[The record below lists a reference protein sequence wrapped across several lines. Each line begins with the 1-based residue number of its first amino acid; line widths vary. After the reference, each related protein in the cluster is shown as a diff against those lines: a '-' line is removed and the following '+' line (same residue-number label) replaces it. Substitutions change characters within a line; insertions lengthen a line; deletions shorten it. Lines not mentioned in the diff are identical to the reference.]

1 MHAHNLTIFI
11 NTLSSSSLFF
21 LSYLYNHPSMKMSL
35 WCLSSTLFIT
45 FPFRAHHGGNEDQKV
60 LGGAS
65 SSLLYVHTNWA
76 CVVGSTKVRRQ
87 SRHQMER
94 AASIFRALSMS
105 RRHMVSLCA
114 PPHVF
119 LSHSTW
125 RVVCLVWT
133 TEEAESLWLKAA
145 DNDKAGLWTSDFQA
159 RAPQPAALYV
169 VSNLEHEPLQM
180 WDTDSPQN

>member
-11 NTLSSSSLFF
+11 NRLSSSSLFF

-65 SSLLYVHTNWA
+65 SSLLYLHTIWA
-76 CVVGSTKVRRQ
+76 CLVGSTKVRRQ

-94 AASIFRALSMS
+94 AASIFRAYSMS
-105 RRHMVSLCA
+105 RRHLVSLCA

-133 TEEAESLWLKAA
+133 TEKAESLWLKAA

-159 RAPQPAALYV
+159 SCSVRCF
-169 VSNLEHEPLQM
+169 
-180 WDTDSPQN
+180 